1 MGSIP
6 RNNIFLV
13 REKVAES
20 RKSKEKIYELEA
32 KVSQLEEQ
40 LKTEKNDFREQKALV
55 LSNVSFMRRRNLFM
69 FLCRRWNKVRLIVQ
83 IFLVSKKR

>member
-40 LKTEKNDFREQKALV
+40 LKTEKIDFQEQKALV
-55 LSNVSFMRRRNLFM
+55 LSNVSQQKCVGVTLFT
-69 FLCRRWNKVRLIVQ
+69 FCVGGGTRCG
-83 IFLVSKKR
+83 